1 MSSGNPFRSFK
12 RRDTQLLVVAVLVM
26 PFLVAEFCA
35 AQIHGIPP
43 SVTSIQYHTPP
54 FLPNVAPSVTS
65 LGPYGYGNGQFLSP
79 VSPFTGAYGFGFG
92 RGHGFGFGRG
102 FGNGHRNSNGNSN
115 GATIVPIYVP
125 AYGGYYGDDPGPDGA
140 PYMYSGPP
148 DEQTPHMVVDM
159 PAPRRTIAQDEEQV
173 PPPTVASQ
181 SNRNS
186 EAPSAVEVTPI
197 DATVLVFRD
206 GHHQEVTN
214 YAIVGQTIY
223 VFDKRT
229 QKIAISDLDVAATV
243 KLNDDR
249 GVDFHVPPH
258 TKS

>member
-1 MSSGNPFRSFK
+1 MRF
-12 RRDTQLLVVAVLVM
+12 LIVALFAM
-26 PFLVAEFCA
+26 PFLLSEFCA

-65 LGPYGYGNGQFLSP
+65 LGPYGYGNGQFPP
-79 VSPFTGAYGFGFG
+79 VFWPFPNNYGYGLGRGYAYGFGGHGAGFG
-92 RGHGFGFGRG
+92 RGH
-102 FGNGHRNSNGNSN
+102 GNGHRNSNGNSN
-115 GATIVPIYVP
+115 GATIVPVYVP
-125 AYGGYYGDDPGPDGA
+125 VYDNSYGYDPGPEGA
-140 PYMYSGPP
+140 PPYMYSGPP
-148 DEQTPHMVVDM
+148 DEQTPHMVVDL
-159 PAPRRTIAQDEEQV
+159 PAPKRTIAQDEEQQV
-173 PPPTVASQ
+173 PPPAVASQ

-214 YAIVGQTIY
+214 YAIVGQTLY

-229 QKIAISDLDVAATV
+229 QKIAITDLDVAATI